1 MTSSIV
7 TMIGTASQASYCAAN
22 AFQDAFARYRL
33 SQKLPACSIALGLID
48 DVGFVSQLPR
58 VKEALL
64 RNGVYGTSE
73 TEFLQLLEAAFLPQ
87 PVQPEW
93 ATDTLATAHLLVGLE
108 PARITRTG
116 LCVADFIWRM
126 DARFG
131 AILQAIE
138 DQTQDRATDK
148 RGESL
153 LARLNNASPTE
164 VQTVVTEA
172 VVEKFAKLLTVPV
185 EKVDATREISKY
197 GMDSMIA
204 AELRNWVYKTFG
216 TDIPLLKLMD
226 PATDVKGLAKV
237 VVDGVYPK

>member
-1 MTSSIV
+1 
-7 TMIGTASQASYCAAN
+7 
-22 AFQDAFARYRL
+22 
-33 SQKLPACSIALGLID
+33 
-48 DVGFVSQLPR
+48 
-58 VKEALL
+58 
-64 RNGVYGTSE
+64 
-73 TEFLQLLEAAFLPQ
+73 
-87 PVQPEW
+87 
-93 ATDTLATAHLLVGLE
+93 
-108 PARITRTG
+108 
-116 LCVADFIWRM
+116 M

-131 AILQAIE
+131 AILQAVE

-153 LARLNNASPTE
+153 LARLDGASPTEE

-172 VVEKFAKLLTVPV
+172 VVEKFAKLLTVPM

-237 VVDGVYPK
+237 IVDSVYPK